1 MNLFKRLLHKKAQI
15 ETPPLPSWDEIV
27 ELMYDKELNFVNQVV
42 QVIYAK
48 DKERRYVI
56 THNKEG
62 LLFYQLEILYMIDED
77 EWQYNCLNKNE
88 VPAHWEP
95 DWNSQKSVFNSMDEL
110 MMDLKSQPEYKLHF
124 SDNLE
129 TD

>member
-15 ETPPLPSWDEIV
+15 ETPPLPSWNEIV

-62 LLFYQLEILYMIDED
+62 LLFYDLQELYSFDDD
-77 EWQYNCLNKNE
+77 EWRYISSDDNALPGYWSSE
-88 VPAHWEP
+88 HG
-95 DWNSQKSVFNSMDEL
+95 DYLKSVFNSMDEL
-110 MMDLKSQPEYKLHF
+110 MRDLKSQPEYKL
-124 SDNLE
+124 
-129 TD
+129 